1 MKIIRM
7 IAITGCLAVVIWLC
21 FWVVPTVGI
30 FVSAPSDPLI
40 PENGFALLFFEP
52 GQETEIFSLRMVK
65 TGWSAVIQ
73 GWPLI
78 IIGTMIG
85 YPFGVLTRRKFA
97 VDKAS
102 KEAIQESREYANDA
116 FAKEL
121 NAARMLKEA
130 HALHAELPRLREE
143 LAEARNRITTM
154 TFCEEDMLQNF
165 ADLRRRKESIEK
177 ELIKARAKIKRLSD
191 KTNCRIGKSVDV
203 DM

>member
-1 MKIIRM
+1 MTVIM
-7 IAITGCLAVVIWLC
+7 GCLAAVIWLC

-30 FVSAPSDPLI
+30 FISAPSDPFI
-40 PENGFALLFFEP
+40 PANGFALLYFEL
-52 GQETEIFSLRMVK
+52 GKETKVLSLRMVK
-65 TGWSAVIQ
+65 TGWSAVVQ

-85 YPFGVLTRRKFA
+85 YPFGVLARRKFA
-97 VDKAS
+97 IDKAS
-102 KEAIQESREYANDA
+102 KEAIQQSREYANDA

-143 LAEARNRITTM
+143 LTKARNKIKTM

-191 KTNCRIGKSVDV
+191 KANCRIGKSVDA
-203 DM
+203 D

>member
-65 TGWSAVIQ
+65 TGWSAVVQ

-85 YPFGVLTRRKFA
+85 YPFGELARRKFA
-97 VDKAS
+97 VDKTS
-102 KEAIQESREYANDA
+102 KEAIQQSREYANDA

-143 LAEARNRITTM
+143 LAKARNRIKTM
-154 TFCEEDMLQNF
+154 TFYEEDMLQNF

-191 KTNCRIGKSVDV
+191 KPNCRIGKSVDAGH
-203 DM
+203 